1 MSEGDFDPSGDQ
13 AVSSELAGVLPV
25 DFTAFHSQQ
34 HRAYLRYA
42 HLQLG
47 NPKDAEE
54 VVDDVFTFL
63 LKVWRQALKEA
74 SLHGFAW
81 AVLREHVERRL
92 AALGR
97 QVAMVETAWFAALRR
112 SSRERLELL
121 ESKLGL
127 YAAIMRP
134 VRAAV
139 RRGAAGLPHG
149 QRLRHGR
156 PDDGDHP
163 RDGPLAHPRRTPNP
177 VPQARGGMD
186 PRRGEG
192 PVSDM
197 PRHRDMPLCELDA
210 ALADATVLADEYAG
224 YDEGAARRRIA
235 RRIVADRAR
244 SAIGTTGPPAP

>member
-1 MSEGDFDPSGDQ
+1 MSEGEFDPAGDQ
-13 AVSSELAGVLPV
+13 TVSSELAGVLPV
-25 DFTAFHSQQ
+25 EFTAFHSQQ

-47 NPKDAEE
+47 NAKDAQE

-97 QVAMVETAWFAALRR
+97 QVAMVETAWFSALRR

-127 YAAIMRP
+127 YAAIAELSERQYDVVLLAFLLGNDFETVARMMGISP
-134 VRAAV
+134 ATVRSHV
-139 RRGAAGLPHG
+139 RGA
-149 QRLRHGR
+149 
-156 PDDGDHP
+156 
-163 RDGPLAHPRRTPNP
+163 RRTLSRKLGVDWIP
-177 VPQARGGMD
+177 
-186 PRRGEG
+186 GEEK
-192 PVSDM
+192 DQ
-197 PRHRDMPLCELDA
+197 
-210 ALADATVLADEYAG
+210 
-224 YDEGAARRRIA
+224 
-235 RRIVADRAR
+235 
-244 SAIGTTGPPAP
+244 

>member
-1 MSEGDFDPSGDQ
+1 MNDGEFDPAGDQ
-13 AVSSELAGVLPV
+13 TVSSELAGVLPV
-25 DFTAFHSQQ
+25 EFTAFHSQQ

-47 NPKDAEE
+47 NAKDAEE

-97 QVAMVETAWFAALRR
+97 QVAMVETAWFSALRR

-127 YAAIMRP
+127 YAAIAELSERQYDVVLLAFLLGNDCETVARMMGISP
-134 VRAAV
+134 ATVRSHV
-139 RRGAAGLPHG
+139 RGA
-149 QRLRHGR
+149 
-156 PDDGDHP
+156 
-163 RDGPLAHPRRTPNP
+163 RRNLSRKLGVDWIP
-177 VPQARGGMD
+177 
-186 PRRGEG
+186 GE
-192 PVSDM
+192 
-197 PRHRDMPLCELDA
+197 EK
-210 ALADATVLADEYAG
+210 EQ
-224 YDEGAARRRIA
+224 
-235 RRIVADRAR
+235 
-244 SAIGTTGPPAP
+244 

>member
-1 MSEGDFDPSGDQ
+1 M
-13 AVSSELAGVLPV
+13 SSELAGVLPV

-81 AVLREHVERRL
+81 AVLREHVARRL

-127 YAAIMRP
+127 YAAIAGLSERQYDVVLLAFLLGNDSDTVARMMGITP
-134 VRAAV
+134 ATVRSHI
-139 RRGAAGLPHG
+139 RGA
-149 QRLRHGR
+149 
-156 PDDGDHP
+156 
-163 RDGPLAHPRRTPNP
+163 RRTLSRKLGVEWIP
-177 VPQARGGMD
+177 
-186 PRRGEG
+186 GEEK
-192 PVSDM
+192 DQ
-197 PRHRDMPLCELDA
+197 
-210 ALADATVLADEYAG
+210 
-224 YDEGAARRRIA
+224 
-235 RRIVADRAR
+235 
-244 SAIGTTGPPAP
+244 

>member
-1 MSEGDFDPSGDQ
+1 MSEGEFDPAGDQ
-13 AVSSELAGVLPV
+13 TVSSELAGVLPV
-25 DFTAFHSQQ
+25 EFTAFHSQQ

-47 NPKDAEE
+47 NAKDAQE

-97 QVAMVETAWFAALRR
+97 QVAMVETAWFSALRR

-127 YAAIMRP
+127 YAAIAELSERQYDVVLLAFLLGNDFETVARMMGISP
-134 VRAAV
+134 ATVRSHL
-139 RRGAAGLPHG
+139 RGA
-149 QRLRHGR
+149 
-156 PDDGDHP
+156 
-163 RDGPLAHPRRTPNP
+163 RRTLSRKLGVDWIP
-177 VPQARGGMD
+177 
-186 PRRGEG
+186 GEEK
-192 PVSDM
+192 DQ
-197 PRHRDMPLCELDA
+197 
-210 ALADATVLADEYAG
+210 
-224 YDEGAARRRIA
+224 
-235 RRIVADRAR
+235 
-244 SAIGTTGPPAP
+244 